1 MRMKIRYANAGGFT
15 RIENF
20 VDLKEVM
27 INEDFLHPE
36 NESIALGFR
45 NKDSS
50 GIIELTSKEFEF
62 LADKVRKKTHLLKGV
77 RIFDTGSMADIKKK

>member
-1 MRMKIRYANAGGFT
+1 MRIKLRYVNASGFV

-20 VDLKEVM
+20 VDIKEVM
-27 INEDFLHPE
+27 INEDFTHPE

-50 GIIELTSKEFEF
+50 GILEFTSEEFDK
-62 LADKVRKKTHLLKGV
+62 LANTVKKKTHLLKG
-77 RIFDTGSMADIKKK
+77 IKVFRE

>member
-15 RIENF
+15 RVENF
-20 VDLKEVM
+20 ADLKEIM

-36 NESIALGFR
+36 NESIALCFR

-50 GIIELTSKEFEF
+50 GIIELTSREFEF
-62 LADKVRKKTHLLKGV
+62 LADKVRRKTHLLKGV
-77 RIFDTGSMADIKKK
+77 RIFDSGSMADAKKK